1 MAASAAVAPA
11 RWYHRVHQASG
22 KVLGDKRST
31 HHCRMAQDMTEKD
44 VLRMEVEQLKK
55 EIKTERIMVSKSAQE
70 MKTYVESLAT
80 EDPLL
85 KGVPEDK
92 NPFKEKGGCSLS

>member
-1 MAASAAVAPA
+1 
-11 RWYHRVHQASG
+11 
-22 KVLGDKRST
+22 
-31 HHCRMAQDMTEKD
+31 MAQDMTEKD
-44 VLRMEVEQLKK
+44 LLKMEVEQLRK

-70 MKTYVESLAT
+70 MKTFVESLAT